1 MNHQLNNTLVLSL
14 RMDSGHVAGER
25 VQVPNFSRTSSK
37 AVYIISVDS
46 RMIPLLRKIPGG
58 LRTR

>member
-25 VQVPNFSRTSSK
+25 VQVPNFSRTSSN

-46 RMIPLLRKIPGG
+46 LRKIPGG
-58 LRTR
+58 LRAR